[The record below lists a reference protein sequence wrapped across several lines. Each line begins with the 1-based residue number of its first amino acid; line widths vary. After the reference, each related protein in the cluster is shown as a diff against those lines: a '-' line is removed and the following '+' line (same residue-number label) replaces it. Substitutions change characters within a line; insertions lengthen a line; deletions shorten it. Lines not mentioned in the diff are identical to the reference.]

1 MEEGST
7 NHQIS
12 KLVDEILPINY
23 KLERNQLR
31 TYLKRRIYEIAETHH
46 KINNDMDPNLIK

>member
-1 MEEGST
+1 MEEGSI

-23 KLERNQLR
+23 KLERNKLR
-31 TYLKRRIYEIAETHH
+31 IYLKRRIYEIAETHQ
-46 KINNDMDPNLIK
+46 KINNDMDQKHLK

>member
-1 MEEGST
+1 MEEGSI

-23 KLERNQLR
+23 KLERNQER
-31 TYLKRRIYEIAETHH
+31 MYLNRRIYEIAETHH
-46 KINNDMDPNLIK
+46 KNQQ